1 MIFHDLNKYS
11 FFLANFHFKAN
22 FPLITAKK
30 EGFTFLRRKIYA
42 YGNQIIPL
50 GSISLR
56 CESANQDIQI
66 CRKSTGYASHLPL
79 LANMFMGDSYTNNQ
93 SGGGDFQNQRQN
105 GRNNFRGGRG
115 PNNREG
121 GFRIRL
127 SDNEMRAARSLQE
140 AFNLR
145 STVAVLGFAVRTLA
159 QMLEDGSL
167 ENLVNEYRSQ
177 APSNDQRRGRG
188 NRGNYNGENNNSINT
203 KPNPFA
209 RPEKPVKEQEVA
221 DTNQADDVAQD
232 SQEKDNDQAKAAS
245 SNEDDSTN
253 TSEQG

>member
-1 MIFHDLNKYS
+1 MI
-11 FFLANFHFKAN
+11 
-22 FPLITAKK
+22 
-30 EGFTFLRRKIYA
+30 RRPPRSTPK
-42 YGNQIIPL
+42 P
-50 GSISLR
+50 S
-56 CESANQDIQI
+56 SA
-66 CRKSTGYASHLPL
+66 AS
-79 LANMFMGDSYTNNQ
+79 DVYK
-93 SGGGDFQNQRQN
+93 RQ
-105 GRNNFRGGRG
+105 
-115 PNNREG
+115 EG

-145 STVAVLGFAVRTLA
+145 STVAVLGFALRTLA

-167 ENLVNEYRSQ
+167 ENLVTEYRSQ
-177 APSNDQRRGRG
+177 APANDQRRGRG
-188 NRGNYNGENNNSINT
+188 NSGNYNGENNNSVNT

-221 DTNQADDVAQD
+221 DTDQGKNVTQD
-232 SQEKDNDQAKAAS
+232 PEEKDNDQATEAS

>member
-1 MIFHDLNKYS
+1 
-11 FFLANFHFKAN
+11 
-22 FPLITAKK
+22 
-30 EGFTFLRRKIYA
+30 
-42 YGNQIIPL
+42 
-50 GSISLR
+50 
-56 CESANQDIQI
+56 
-66 CRKSTGYASHLPL
+66 
-79 LANMFMGDSYTNNQ
+79 MGDSYTNNQ
-93 SGGGDFQNQRQN
+93 SGGGDFQNQRQHS
-105 GRNNFRGGRG
+105 RNNFRGGRS

-177 APSNDQRRGRG
+177 APANDQRRGRG
-188 NRGNYNGENNNSINT
+188 NMGNYNGESNNSANT

-209 RPEKPVKEQEVA
+209 RPEKPIKDQDVA
-221 DTNQADDVAQD
+221 DTDQANNDAQD
-232 SQEKDNDQAKAAS
+232 PEKKDNDPAKEAS
-245 SNEDDSTN
+245 SKEDASTD

>member
-1 MIFHDLNKYS
+1 
-11 FFLANFHFKAN
+11 
-22 FPLITAKK
+22 
-30 EGFTFLRRKIYA
+30 
-42 YGNQIIPL
+42 
-50 GSISLR
+50 
-56 CESANQDIQI
+56 
-66 CRKSTGYASHLPL
+66 
-79 LANMFMGDSYTNNQ
+79 MFMGDSYTNNQ

-159 QMLEDGSL
+159 QMLEDGNL
-167 ENLVNEYRSQ
+167 DNLVNEYRSQ
-177 APSNDQRRGRG
+177 APANDQRRGRG
-188 NRGNYNGENNNSINT
+188 NNGNNNGENSNSVNT

-209 RPEKPVKEQEVA
+209 RPEKPVKEEEVIEA
-221 DTNQADDVAQD
+221 EQVDNVVQD
-232 SQEKDNDQAKAAS
+232 SAEKDNEQDTGAS
-245 SNEDDSTN
+245 SNEDNSTN

>member
-1 MIFHDLNKYS
+1 ML
-11 FFLANFHFKAN
+11 
-22 FPLITAKK
+22 
-30 EGFTFLRRKIYA
+30 
-42 YGNQIIPL
+42 
-50 GSISLR
+50 
-56 CESANQDIQI
+56 
-66 CRKSTGYASHLPL
+66 
-79 LANMFMGDSYTNNQ
+79 MGDSYTNNQ

-159 QMLEDGSL
+159 QMLEDGNL

-177 APSNDQRRGRG
+177 APANDQRRGRG
-188 NRGNYNGENNNSINT
+188 NNGNNNGENSNSVNT

-209 RPEKPVKEQEVA
+209 RPEKPVKEEEIIEAEQV
-221 DTNQADDVAQD
+221 DNVVQD
-232 SQEKDNDQAKAAS
+232 SAEKDNEKDTGAS
-245 SNEDDSTN
+245 SNEDNSTN

>member
-1 MIFHDLNKYS
+1 
-11 FFLANFHFKAN
+11 
-22 FPLITAKK
+22 
-30 EGFTFLRRKIYA
+30 
-42 YGNQIIPL
+42 
-50 GSISLR
+50 
-56 CESANQDIQI
+56 
-66 CRKSTGYASHLPL
+66 
-79 LANMFMGDSYTNNQ
+79 MFMGDSYTNNQ

-159 QMLEDGSL
+159 QMLEDGNL

-177 APSNDQRRGRG
+177 APANDQRRGRG
-188 NRGNYNGENNNSINT
+188 NNGNNNGENSNSVNT

-209 RPEKPVKEQEVA
+209 RPEKPVKEEEIIEAEQVDNVVQDPAEK
-221 DTNQADDVAQD
+221 DHAQD
-232 SQEKDNDQAKAAS
+232 TGES
-245 SNEDDSTN
+245 SNEDNSIN

>member
-1 MIFHDLNKYS
+1 
-11 FFLANFHFKAN
+11 
-22 FPLITAKK
+22 
-30 EGFTFLRRKIYA
+30 
-42 YGNQIIPL
+42 
-50 GSISLR
+50 
-56 CESANQDIQI
+56 
-66 CRKSTGYASHLPL
+66 
-79 LANMFMGDSYTNNQ
+79 MFMGDSYTNNQ
-93 SGGGDFQNQRQN
+93 SDGSDFQNQRQP

-115 PNNREG
+115 PSNREG

-167 ENLVNEYRSQ
+167 DNLVNEYRSQ
-177 APSNDQRRGRG
+177 APSNNQRIGVS
-188 NRGNYNGENNNSINT
+188 NRGNFNNENSNSIKS

-209 RPEKPVKEQEVA
+209 RPEKPVKEQNVS
-221 DTNQADDVAQD
+221 DPNQVNNVAQD
-232 SQEKDNDQAKAAS
+232 PTEKNNDQASETISK
-245 SNEDDSTN
+245 EDDSTN

>member
-1 MIFHDLNKYS
+1 
-11 FFLANFHFKAN
+11 
-22 FPLITAKK
+22 
-30 EGFTFLRRKIYA
+30 
-42 YGNQIIPL
+42 
-50 GSISLR
+50 
-56 CESANQDIQI
+56 
-66 CRKSTGYASHLPL
+66 
-79 LANMFMGDSYTNNQ
+79 MGDSYTKNQ

-105 GRNNFRGGRG
+105 GRNNFRGGRA

-167 ENLVNEYRSQ
+167 DNLVNEYRSQ
-177 APSNDQRRGRG
+177 APANDQRRGRG
-188 NRGNYNGENNNSINT
+188 NRGNYNGGENNNSIDT

-209 RPEKPVKEQEVA
+209 RPEKPAKEQDDTEADEVINV
-221 DTNQADDVAQD
+221 TQD
-232 SQEKDNDQAKAAS
+232 PLEKDNDQATEAS

-253 TSEQG
+253 TSEQE

>member
-1 MIFHDLNKYS
+1 
-11 FFLANFHFKAN
+11 
-22 FPLITAKK
+22 
-30 EGFTFLRRKIYA
+30 
-42 YGNQIIPL
+42 
-50 GSISLR
+50 
-56 CESANQDIQI
+56 
-66 CRKSTGYASHLPL
+66 
-79 LANMFMGDSYTNNQ
+79 MFMGDSYTNNQ

-177 APSNDQRRGRG
+177 APANDQRRG
-188 NRGNYNGENNNSINT
+188 RGNYNGENNNSPNT
-203 KPNPFA
+203 KPTPFA

-221 DTNQADDVAQD
+221 DTDQANNLAQD
-232 SQEKDNDQAKAAS
+232 HAEKDNDEATKAS

>member
-1 MIFHDLNKYS
+1 
-11 FFLANFHFKAN
+11 
-22 FPLITAKK
+22 
-30 EGFTFLRRKIYA
+30 
-42 YGNQIIPL
+42 
-50 GSISLR
+50 
-56 CESANQDIQI
+56 
-66 CRKSTGYASHLPL
+66 
-79 LANMFMGDSYTNNQ
+79 MFMGDSYSNNQ
-93 SGGGDFQNQRQN
+93 TGGGDFQNQRQN

-167 ENLVNEYRSQ
+167 ENLVNDYRSQ
-177 APSNDQRRGRG
+177 APANDQRRGRG
-188 NRGNYNGENNNSINT
+188 NRGNYMGENSNSANT

-209 RPEKPVKEQEVA
+209 RPEKPVKEQDVTEADEVINV
-221 DTNQADDVAQD
+221 TQD
-232 SQEKDNDQAKAAS
+232 PLEKDNDQATEAS
-245 SNEDDSTN
+245 SNEEDSSI

>member
-1 MIFHDLNKYS
+1 
-11 FFLANFHFKAN
+11 
-22 FPLITAKK
+22 
-30 EGFTFLRRKIYA
+30 
-42 YGNQIIPL
+42 
-50 GSISLR
+50 
-56 CESANQDIQI
+56 
-66 CRKSTGYASHLPL
+66 
-79 LANMFMGDSYTNNQ
+79 MFMGDSYTNNQ

-105 GRNNFRGGRG
+105 GRNNFRGGRS

-167 ENLVNEYRSQ
+167 ENLVNDYRSQ
-177 APSNDQRRGRG
+177 APANDQRRGRG
-188 NRGNYNGENNNSINT
+188 NYTGENNNAINT

-209 RPEKPVKEQEVA
+209 RPEKPVKENEVA
-221 DTNQADDVAQD
+221 DTDQANNVAQD
-232 SQEKDNDQAKAAS
+232 AEEKDNDQATEAS

>member
-1 MIFHDLNKYS
+1 
-11 FFLANFHFKAN
+11 
-22 FPLITAKK
+22 
-30 EGFTFLRRKIYA
+30 
-42 YGNQIIPL
+42 
-50 GSISLR
+50 
-56 CESANQDIQI
+56 
-66 CRKSTGYASHLPL
+66 
-79 LANMFMGDSYTNNQ
+79 MFMGDSYTNNQ
-93 SGGGDFQNQRQN
+93 SGGGDFQNQRQT

-167 ENLVNEYRSQ
+167 DNLVNEYRSQ
-177 APSNDQRRGRG
+177 APANEQRRGRG
-188 NRGNYNGENNNSINT
+188 NMENYNGGNSDSINT

-209 RPEKPVKEQEVA
+209 RPEKPVKEQEVSDA
-221 DTNQADDVAQD
+221 DQTNDVAQD
-232 SQEKDNDQAKAAS
+232 AVEKDNDQATEAS

>member
-1 MIFHDLNKYS
+1 
-11 FFLANFHFKAN
+11 
-22 FPLITAKK
+22 
-30 EGFTFLRRKIYA
+30 
-42 YGNQIIPL
+42 
-50 GSISLR
+50 
-56 CESANQDIQI
+56 
-66 CRKSTGYASHLPL
+66 
-79 LANMFMGDSYTNNQ
+79 MFMGDSYTNNQ

-121 GFRIRL
+121 GVRIRL

-167 ENLVNEYRSQ
+167 DNLVNEYRSQ
-177 APSNDQRRGRG
+177 TPSNNQRRGVS
-188 NRGNYNGENNNSINT
+188 NRGRFNNENSNAINS

-209 RPEKPVKEQEVA
+209 RPEKPVKEQEVSNA
-221 DTNQADDVAQD
+221 D
-232 SQEKDNDQAKAAS
+232 QESETS

>member
-1 MIFHDLNKYS
+1 
-11 FFLANFHFKAN
+11 
-22 FPLITAKK
+22 
-30 EGFTFLRRKIYA
+30 
-42 YGNQIIPL
+42 
-50 GSISLR
+50 
-56 CESANQDIQI
+56 
-66 CRKSTGYASHLPL
+66 
-79 LANMFMGDSYTNNQ
+79 MGDSYTNNQ
-93 SGGGDFQNQRQN
+93 SGGGDFQNQRQT

-167 ENLVNEYRSQ
+167 DNLVNEYRSQ
-177 APSNDQRRGRG
+177 APANEQRRGRG
-188 NRGNYNGENNNSINT
+188 NRENYNGENNDSINT

-209 RPEKPVKEQEVA
+209 RPEKPVKEQEVSDA
-221 DTNQADDVAQD
+221 DQTNDVAQD
-232 SQEKDNDQAKAAS
+232 AVEKDNDQATEAS

>member
-1 MIFHDLNKYS
+1 
-11 FFLANFHFKAN
+11 
-22 FPLITAKK
+22 
-30 EGFTFLRRKIYA
+30 
-42 YGNQIIPL
+42 
-50 GSISLR
+50 
-56 CESANQDIQI
+56 
-66 CRKSTGYASHLPL
+66 
-79 LANMFMGDSYTNNQ
+79 MFMGDSYTNNQ

-177 APSNDQRRGRG
+177 APTNNQRRG
-188 NRGNYNGENNNSINT
+188 RGNYNGENNNSVNT

-209 RPEKPVKEQEVA
+209 RPEKPVKEQEVS
-221 DTNQADDVAQD
+221 DTDQENNVTQD
-232 SQEKDNDQAKAAS
+232 PEEKDNDQATAAS
-245 SNEDDSTN
+245 SNEVDSTD

>member
-1 MIFHDLNKYS
+1 
-11 FFLANFHFKAN
+11 
-22 FPLITAKK
+22 
-30 EGFTFLRRKIYA
+30 
-42 YGNQIIPL
+42 
-50 GSISLR
+50 
-56 CESANQDIQI
+56 
-66 CRKSTGYASHLPL
+66 
-79 LANMFMGDSYTNNQ
+79 MGDSYTNNQ
-93 SGGGDFQNQRQN
+93 SGGGDFQNQRQT

-167 ENLVNEYRSQ
+167 DNLVNEYRSQ
-177 APSNDQRRGRG
+177 APANEQRRGRG
-188 NRGNYNGENNNSINT
+188 NMENYNGGNSDSINT

-209 RPEKPVKEQEVA
+209 RPEKPVKEQEVSDA
-221 DTNQADDVAQD
+221 DQKNDVAQVAVK
-232 SQEKDNDQAKAAS
+232 KDNDQTTETS

>member
-1 MIFHDLNKYS
+1 
-11 FFLANFHFKAN
+11 
-22 FPLITAKK
+22 
-30 EGFTFLRRKIYA
+30 
-42 YGNQIIPL
+42 
-50 GSISLR
+50 
-56 CESANQDIQI
+56 
-66 CRKSTGYASHLPL
+66 
-79 LANMFMGDSYTNNQ
+79 MGDSYANNQ
-93 SGGGDFQNQRQN
+93 SGVGDFQNKRQP
-105 GRNNFRGGRG
+105 GRNNFRGNRS

-167 ENLVNEYRSQ
+167 DNLVNEYRSQ
-177 APSNDQRRGRG
+177 APANDQRRGRS
-188 NRGNYNGENNNSINT
+188 NRGNYNGENSNATNT

-221 DTNQADDVAQD
+221 DSDSDKAINVAQD
-232 SQEKDNDQAKAAS
+232 PLEKDTDQVSETS
-245 SNEDDSTN
+245 SNEDDSKN

>member
-1 MIFHDLNKYS
+1 
-11 FFLANFHFKAN
+11 
-22 FPLITAKK
+22 
-30 EGFTFLRRKIYA
+30 
-42 YGNQIIPL
+42 
-50 GSISLR
+50 
-56 CESANQDIQI
+56 
-66 CRKSTGYASHLPL
+66 
-79 LANMFMGDSYTNNQ
+79 MGDSYTNNQ
-93 SGGGDFQNQRQN
+93 SGGGNFQNQRQN

-177 APSNDQRRGRG
+177 APANDQRRGRG
-188 NRGNYNGENNNSINT
+188 NYHGENNNAINT

-209 RPEKPVKEQEVA
+209 RPEKPVKEQEVT
-221 DTNQADDVAQD
+221 DTDQANNVAQD
-232 SQEKDNDQAKAAS
+232 PEEKDNDQATEAS

>member
-1 MIFHDLNKYS
+1 
-11 FFLANFHFKAN
+11 
-22 FPLITAKK
+22 
-30 EGFTFLRRKIYA
+30 
-42 YGNQIIPL
+42 
-50 GSISLR
+50 
-56 CESANQDIQI
+56 
-66 CRKSTGYASHLPL
+66 
-79 LANMFMGDSYTNNQ
+79 MFMGDSYTNNQ

-167 ENLVNEYRSQ
+167 ENLVNDYRSQ
-177 APSNDQRRGRG
+177 APANDQKRV
-188 NRGNYNGENNNSINT
+188 RGNYNGENNNSINT

-221 DTNQADDVAQD
+221 DTDQANNVAQD
-232 SQEKDNDQAKAAS
+232 PAEKDNDQATEAS